1 MEENMKCKDK
11 KMNKLLTY
19 YHLDMLSPEERD
31 IFEAHLIECEA
42 CRKELELTERFFSF
56 ASKNREEIIA
66 HLKRKEI
73 DFIPI
78 RKRTF
83 YRKLAFGVS
92 SLIVCVLIICAY
104 YFIFLKKPPPLSE
117 KIGQGI
123 RGENIKICC
132 PVGEIEE
139 LPEFIKWSEVKNA
152 DCYLIQLIDKDDQI
166 MWSALAHESKIKIPS
181 FIQRK
186 IKKGKSYYL
195 KIKAFSSDGRIILE
209 SKKINFLFIPKF

>member
-1 MEENMKCKDK
+1 MKENMKCKNR

-19 YHLDMLSPEERD
+19 YHLNMLSPEEKD
-31 IFEAHLIECEA
+31 AFEAHLIECEA
-42 CRKELELTERFFSF
+42 CRKELELTEKFFSF
-56 ASKNREEIIA
+56 TSRNREEIIA

-73 DFIPI
+73 DFRPS
-78 RKRTF
+78 RRAF

-92 SLIVCVLIICAY
+92 SLVFCVLIVCAY
-104 YFIFLKKPPPLSE
+104 YFIFLKKPPPLTE

-123 RGENIKICC
+123 RGENIKICR
-132 PVGEIEE
+132 PAGEIEK

-152 DCYLIQLIDKDDQI
+152 DYYLVQLSNEENQI
-166 MWSALAHESKIKIPS
+166 IWSALAHENKIKIPL
-181 FIQRK
+181 FIQEK
-186 IKKGKSYYL
+186 IKKGENYYL